1 MSEYN
6 DFKNSDVFKEFI
18 EFLKGEKEYM
28 RKEGFA
34 DLGCS
39 GKYLS
44 SIFSNKSVMK
54 KSNKAEIKALLWSF
68 QKFGLHT
75 VYPTMFFFHVQPGGF
90 FVI

>member
-6 DFKNSDVFKEFI
+6 DFKNSDVFNEYI

-75 VYPTMFFFHVQPGGF
+75 VYPTMFFFHVQTGGF